1 MRHGHIAIDLL
12 LPAACALTIDG
23 AFSKR
28 MGILQK
34 EVKALR
40 QQVVY
45 EETAMCQSLFLRPSI
60 CISFIKSI
68 FLKKLRREH
77 WEIACKKV
85 SCNED
90 VYKVGFTT
98 FVTSFW

>member
-12 LPAACALTIDG
+12 LPAAYALTIDG

-34 EVKALR
+34 EVKASGVR
-40 QQVVY
+40 GDSNVPK
-45 EETAMCQSLFLRPSI
+45 SLFASI

-77 WEIACKKV
+77 
-85 SCNED
+85 
-90 VYKVGFTT
+90 
-98 FVTSFW
+98 

>member
-12 LPAACALTIDG
+12 LPAAYALTIDG

-34 EVKALR
+34 EVKAR

-45 EETAMCQSLFLRPSI
+45 EDTAMCQSLFLRPFASLL
-60 CISFIKSI
+60 SSQYF
-68 FLKKLRREH
+68 
-77 WEIACKKV
+77 
-85 SCNED
+85 
-90 VYKVGFTT
+90 
-98 FVTSFW
+98 

>member
-34 EVKALR
+34 EVKASGVRGDSNVPKSLFCAHLHLPY
-40 QQVVY
+40 QVNIF
-45 EETAMCQSLFLRPSI
+45 EETTP
-60 CISFIKSI
+60 
-68 FLKKLRREH
+68 
-77 WEIACKKV
+77 
-85 SCNED
+85 
-90 VYKVGFTT
+90 
-98 FVTSFW
+98 

>member
-34 EVKALR
+34 EVKAR

-45 EETAMCQSLFLRPSI
+45 EDTAMCQSLFLRPFASLL
-60 CISFIKSI
+60 SSQYF
-68 FLKKLRREH
+68 
-77 WEIACKKV
+77 
-85 SCNED
+85 
-90 VYKVGFTT
+90 
-98 FVTSFW
+98 

>member
-12 LPAACALTIDG
+12 LPAAYALTIDG

-34 EVKALR
+34 EVKAW

-68 FLKKLRREH
+68 FLKKLRRE
-77 WEIACKKV
+77 
-85 SCNED
+85 
-90 VYKVGFTT
+90 Y
-98 FVTSFW
+98 

>member
-34 EVKALR
+34 EVKAR

-45 EETAMCQSLFLRPSI
+45 EDTAMCQSLFLRPFASLLSSQYFWRNYAVSI
-60 CISFIKSI
+60 E
-68 FLKKLRREH
+68 KLLVR
-77 WEIACKKV
+77 K
-85 SCNED
+85 
-90 VYKVGFTT
+90 
-98 FVTSFW
+98 